1 METWRD
7 QVKHLKLDC
16 GWACLSFL
24 TTSSFSWYNGVREI
38 SLPEW
43 SWSKRWGSLSSPVL
57 LLGLTGKAPVSWHF
71 LFPLVSQLI
80 CFYSLS
86 RPGFQ
91 ANETHGMLYTKPL
104 LSPTWW
110 LRFCSL
116 TVTVRSAGHSTAG
129 WLSGT
134 HHAFMTSQ
142 LLHEGDILCTAA
154 NRLWGEDLKSRPR
167 WLYSLIFMHSLL
179 SNISFHPQFL
189 YLRNAHTCNQTL
201 ILTHTHT
208 HPHTQT
214 HRLYQRPLKFGHLV
228 DAGPLILP
236 D

>member
-1 METWRD
+1 MGELAYHFW
-7 QVKHLKLDC
+7 QPLLSLDTKE
-16 GWACLSFL
+16 W
-24 TTSSFSWYNGVREI
+24 EI

-167 WLYSLIFMHSLL
+167 WLYSLIFMHCLL
-179 SNISFHPQFL
+179 PNISFHPQFL
-189 YLRNAHTCNQTL
+189 YLRNAHTS
-201 ILTHTHT
+201 THTDT
-208 HPHTQT
+208 LSIPET
-214 HRLYQRPLKFGHLV
+214 LKVWSLGGRRASDSPWLESFAQVCWKASLFFNF
-228 DAGPLILP
+228 LP
-236 D
+236 PAV